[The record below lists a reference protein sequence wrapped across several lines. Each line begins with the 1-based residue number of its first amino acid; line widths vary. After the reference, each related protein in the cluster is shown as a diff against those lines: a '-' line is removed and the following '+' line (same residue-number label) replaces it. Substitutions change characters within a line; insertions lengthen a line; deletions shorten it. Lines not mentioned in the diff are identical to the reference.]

1 MRYRAGVWAMVGL
14 GWLLLLTGGGRPFAE
29 AFAQGG
35 DRTEYLMVGYAP
47 KGRVPG
53 VVVYRNDGGTLRGKW
68 TNGQAQG
75 RILTETAIPQTLTEG
90 IEGTYETTG
99 TNPDGRTYRG
109 KLGIRKVGDKVYTLA
124 WTNGDTGIG
133 ILAGQVLVVG
143 YGDQAGVALY
153 ALKAD
158 GSGEGGWTTVATD
171 GGIGREQFFG
181 GGGLTATHR
190 TAGTLP
196 NGTAYEATVTITKE
210 GNTYRLVWSTGE
222 VGIGLLTTAK

>member
-1 MRYRAGVWAMVGL
+1 MQYAHRLWLCLLFLAPTLLHAPTGVQAQ
-14 GWLLLLTGGGRPFAE
+14 TGE
-29 AFAQGG
+29 
-35 DRTEYLMVGYAP
+35 RTEYLMVGYAP
-47 KGRVPG
+47 KGRIPG

-68 TNGQAQG
+68 TNGQARG
-75 RILTETAIPQTLTEG
+75 RILTETAVPESLTNG

-99 TNPDGRTYRG
+99 VNPDGRTYRG
-109 KLGIRKVGDKVYTLA
+109 KLGVRKIGDKVYTLA

-143 YGDQAGVALY
+143 YGEQAGVMIY
-153 ALKAD
+153 ALRKD
-158 GSGEGGWTTVATD
+158 GGGDGGWTTVAAA

-190 TAGTLP
+190 TKGTLP
-196 NGTAYEATVTITKE
+196 NGAPYEGMVTITKE